1 MDERLG
7 GVHEGQDSLLRKN
20 FLQPSLVLL
29 ISLRTIGIQNL
40 TLMSSPSWGSPLDSA
55 EGRVFF
61 ACVSDGCRSLGR
73 TSTVR
78 RGQSAVQD
86 SPAGREPLPTEV
98 TGALPRAARESK
110 AGKRCDQSG
119 AGAIGAV
126 LRLERSAH
134 HCAARD
140 AYPLAQEGIPALPSA
155 RAWRVLTRAPG
166 GSGTLPRR
174 SHRSPVSTLPCC
186 APATTTS
193 RREPVSLRQAA
204 CCLAQAATSAWVANQ
219 TFPFARA

>member
-7 GVHEGQDSLLRKN
+7 GVHEGQDSLLRKH

-40 TLMSSPSWGSPLDSA
+40 TVMSSLSWGSPLDSA

-61 ACVSDGCRSLGR
+61 AFVSDGCRFLGR

-86 SPAGREPLPTEV
+86 SPGGREPLPTKA
-98 TGALPRAARESK
+98 TGALPRAAGESK
-110 AGKRCDQSG
+110 AGKRSDQSG

-140 AYPLAQEGIPALPSA
+140 AYPLAQEGIPALLAVALES
-155 RAWRVLTRAPG
+155 
-166 GSGTLPRR
+166 RR
-174 SHRSPVSTLPCC
+174 SAAPPSGSPAADCRDGPEQSDLGRKSGFRRSFC
-186 APATTTS
+186 
-193 RREPVSLRQAA
+193 
-204 CCLAQAATSAWVANQ
+204 
-219 TFPFARA
+219 